1 MKKQKLFVTWVNY
14 FATGE
19 GSTIFINVAYSQS
32 KEEAIQKL
40 KSRIGDYGDY
50 FIRGVECQEFSKE
63 LDILNLFTNR
73 DVQIMEKGAG
83 ALDIYYERHFN
94 LS

>member
-1 MKKQKLFVTWVNY
+1 MDKPTLFVTWVNY

-19 GSTIFINVAYSQS
+19 GSTIFINITYSQS
-32 KEEAIQKL
+32 KGEAIQKL
-40 KSRIGDYGDY
+40 KSRMGDYGDY
-50 FIRGVECQEFSKE
+50 FILGAECEEFSKE
-63 LDILNLFTNR
+63 LDILSLFTNR

-83 ALDIYYERHFN
+83 AIDIYYERHFN